1 MVFGKLRSANI
12 DILKEKYIMKKMLTL
27 MAVLCLTA
35 SVTACGGT
43 AVTDGGNAG
52 NGDNVS
58 ATDEAKTSNKK
69 DGIYGLNETVEFNS
83 IKITALDMKESKG
96 KQFFEP
102 EEGKVFVGVKFEIEN
117 ISDEPQNMS
126 SLLLFDAYVDDIK
139 CDYSFSAAVT
149 FDEGTL
155 SGELASG
162 KKLVGWYP
170 VEVPT
175 DWQEL
180 ELEVK
185 PNWLSNN
192 SAKFAVAK

>member
-1 MVFGKLRSANI
+1 MNKI
-12 DILKEKYIMKKMLTL
+12 LTL
-27 MAVLCLTA
+27 MAVIGVA
-35 SVTACGGT
+35 VSIGAC
-43 AVTDGGNAG
+43 NG
-52 NGDNVS
+52 NGESVKTVVEDNVS
-58 ATDEAKTSNKK
+58 ATTEEKTAKSK
-69 DGIYGLNETVEFNS
+69 DDVFGLNETAEFNS

-96 KQFFEP
+96 KQFFEA

-126 SLLLFDAYVDDIK
+126 SLLLFDAYVDDVK
-139 CDYSFSAAVT
+139 CDYSLSAAVT

-155 SGELASG
+155 DGELASG

-170 VEVPT
+170 VEVSS
-175 DWQEL
+175 DWQKL

-192 SAKFAVAK
+192 SAKFAFAK